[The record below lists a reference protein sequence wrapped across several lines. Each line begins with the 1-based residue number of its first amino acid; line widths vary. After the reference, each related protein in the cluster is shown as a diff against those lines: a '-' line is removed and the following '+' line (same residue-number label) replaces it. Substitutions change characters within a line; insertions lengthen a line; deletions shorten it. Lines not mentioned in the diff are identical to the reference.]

1 MEIININKTEQFEE
15 FILMNMNMN
24 SMNVDKGKIQIQ
36 WPQKYFVRKLT
47 MNRKKSIVLK
57 KVLSAPVDTTM
68 HKFNVHQI

>member
-15 FILMNMNMN
+15 FILINMNMN
-24 SMNVDKGKIQIQ
+24 SMNVDKGKIRIQ
-36 WPQKYFVRKLT
+36 WPQKHFVRKLT